1 MFYLRL
7 QVRDLDKPAT
17 LQGRMIFPN
26 PNDTQMA
33 FAQITVGF
41 KSYQR
46 YAAYDGK
53 GRLVA
58 GDPDKYVPVE
68 VSLF

>member
-1 MFYLRL
+1 
-7 QVRDLDKPAT
+7 
-17 LQGRMIFPN
+17 
-26 PNDTQMA
+26 MA

-41 KSYQR
+41 KSHQR

-68 VSLF
+68 VSFFQSSYGQLVD